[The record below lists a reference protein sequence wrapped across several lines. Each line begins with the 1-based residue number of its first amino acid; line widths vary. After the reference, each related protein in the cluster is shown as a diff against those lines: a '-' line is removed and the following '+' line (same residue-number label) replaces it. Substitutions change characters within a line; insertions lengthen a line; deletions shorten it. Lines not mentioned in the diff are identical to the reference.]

1 MIARQPVQVRWAQRT
16 HQKTVM
22 ARKENEQL
30 QREIDNL
37 LRDLKR
43 SGENLAVTRLKL
55 EMLFE
60 LSEHPNRGA
69 KTNNSRDRGPHAA

>member
-1 MIARQPVQVRWAQRT
+1 
-16 HQKTVM
+16 M

-37 LRDLKR
+37 LLDLKR
-43 SGENLAVTRLKL
+43 SGENLASTRLKL

-60 LSEHPNRGA
+60 LSEHPNRGTKA
-69 KTNNSRDRGPHAA
+69 KTSRSSGPEH

>member
-1 MIARQPVQVRWAQRT
+1 
-16 HQKTVM
+16 M

-43 SGENLAVTRLKL
+43 SGENLAVTRWKL

-69 KTNNSRDRGPHAA
+69 KTKTSRDRGPHAA